1 MTFLSLGCL
10 IYINLW
16 HSSTHIRDQHHA
28 ESATDHHGGITARK
42 VKCCGDNNSPRKTL
56 PHHIE
61 ELARIYIY
69 ICYIIYIYIYIRMY
83 IAYIMY
89 MIYIVATLSQKRH
102 LSVSSQNPQWRR
114 TVRRRWGLGQ
124 NDHRDVDH
132 LGLFESQNGARLSIV
147 MWNLWRICILYKYIR
162 PIWYVIYIYMYI
174 IMYIQKWRSKMV
186 KTQHQV
192 QNLNQ
197 RFPNWR
203 IKPKS
208 EEKKFSKTFIFSGI
222 ENFGNQENLIC
233 LCSSRFFKKGHL
245 LLAVRHWVA
254 LNIWYY
260 IIYWYIDV

>member
-1 MTFLSLGCL
+1 MTFLSLGWL

-69 ICYIIYIYIYIRMY
+69 ILYYLYIYIRMY

-147 MWNLWRICILYKYIR
+147 MWNLWRICILYKYIC
-162 PIWYVIYIYMYI
+162 PICIYVYNYVYPKVKIQNGENPSSSTKSEPTLSKLKNKT
-174 IMYIQKWRSKMV
+174 QKWGKKV
-186 KTQHQV
+186 L
-192 QNLNQ
+192 QNIYCF
-197 RFPNWR
+197 RNWEFWQPR
-203 IKPKS
+203 KPDLLVLLQ
-208 EEKKFSKTFIFSGI
+208 IF
-222 ENFGNQENLIC
+222 
-233 LCSSRFFKKGHL
+233 
-245 LLAVRHWVA
+245 
-254 LNIWYY
+254 
-260 IIYWYIDV
+260 